1 MPPWPPKRHGLFPE
15 VPTFEEAGYPNPRP
29 ILDWRGPAAPKGTPP
44 GFMKVLVEG
53 FKGCFND
60 PEFQKLAKELGLP
73 LTYADP
79 AGFKEF
85 LADMEKTL
93 EPALKD
99 VDLYKPMQ

>member
-29 ILDWRGPAAPKGTPP
+29 IPDWRGLAAPKGTPP
-44 GFMKVLVEG
+44 GVMKVLVEG

-60 PEFQKLAKELGLP
+60 SEFQKLAKELGLP

-85 LADMEKTL
+85 LAGMEKTL